1 MLSSTSDLICFC
13 NMIILCVSFGKR
25 MSFSYLS
32 KKKSDLKITQGVHMM
47 DLHKII
53 AQLDTHHNDIQLRET
68 MSFLCFEYLPFS
80 LSELERL
87 SAPMIRLFLTGR
99 TGFDI
104 DKGIL
109 TKRIL
114 QRLHVMELNPLR
126 AFEVQRVL
134 RDFSVA
140 LSQHADKK
148 GIIIKSY
155 FPTAA

>member
-1 MLSSTSDLICFC
+1 
-13 NMIILCVSFGKR
+13 
-25 MSFSYLS
+25 
-32 KKKSDLKITQGVHMM
+32 MM

-68 MSFLCFEYLPFS
+68 MSSLCYQNLPFS

-104 DKGIL
+104 NKGIL
-109 TKRIL
+109 TQRIL
-114 QRLHVMELNPLR
+114 QRLHVMEPNPSR

-148 GIIIKSY
+148 GILLNTY